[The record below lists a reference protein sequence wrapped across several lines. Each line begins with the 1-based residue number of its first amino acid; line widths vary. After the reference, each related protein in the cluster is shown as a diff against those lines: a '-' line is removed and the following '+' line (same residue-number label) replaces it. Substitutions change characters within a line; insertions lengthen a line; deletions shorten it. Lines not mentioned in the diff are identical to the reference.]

1 MTVSVSA
8 GVAVA
13 EPVLEPLLPVLAPW
27 LETRRWFSAG
37 GGPLDDIRPVVVSVV
52 HDDAPVLVHA
62 VLRTRHRDGTEQ
74 LYQLFLGLCPEL
86 PARLAGA
93 AIATVPEG
101 RRQGWTVYEAT
112 EDPALMGVL
121 LRSLAAR
128 DRRGGPRLEL
138 TSAHP
143 LPVGLV
149 PRLLSADQSNSAV
162 VYGDRLLFKIYRRPE
177 PGPHL
182 EVEALR
188 ALTERHCTRTP
199 ELHGTLY
206 TDAPGGEGLVLGLF
220 EEFLPVAADGWE
232 TAVRQ
237 ASDSI
242 DGTGTTV
249 PATGGFTAQARA
261 LGGAVAEV
269 HTLLADAFPRIRVTP
284 EEVAEEARLMNRRLK
299 LAAVEV
305 PALDRYRGRIGAL
318 YDDYA
323 RHAGRGCPVFAQ
335 RVHGDLHLGQAL
347 PTPDGWRLIDFEG
360 EPDRSAAER
369 AGPQSVLRDVAGM
382 LRSFDY
388 AARTGLAA
396 VRKRSAGPAPGL
408 RLRHLRRAD
417 AWTVR
422 NRRAFIAGYA
432 EAGGTDPRCQPVPL
446 RAFEADKAVYE
457 AVYESRHRPDWLG
470 IPLTAV
476 HRLAGVRGG

>member
-1 MTVSVSA
+1 MS
-8 GVAVA
+8 VAVA
-13 EPVLEPLLPVLAPW
+13 EPVLEPLLPVLTPW
-27 LETRRWFSAG
+27 LRTRRWYGDA
-37 GGPLDDIRPVVVSVV
+37 GGPLDGIRPVVVSVV

-62 VLRTRHRDGTEQ
+62 VLRTRHRNGAEQ

-86 PARLAGA
+86 PERLAGA
-93 AIATVPEG
+93 AIAIVPEG
-101 RRQGWTVYEAT
+101 RWQGWTVYEAT

-128 DRRGGPRLEL
+128 EPRGGPRLEP
-138 TSAHP
+138 TSPHP

-149 PRLLSADQSNSAV
+149 PRLLTADQSNSAV

-199 ELHGTLY
+199 ALHGTLY

-220 EEFLPVAADGWE
+220 EEFLPVEADGWE

-237 ASDSI
+237 VGDCVE
-242 DGTGTTV
+242 GTGTTV
-249 PATGGFTAQARA
+249 PATGGFTVRARA
-261 LGGAVAEV
+261 LGQAVAEV
-269 HTLLADAFPRIRVTP
+269 HTVLADAFPRTRVTP
-284 EEVAEEARLMNRRLK
+284 GEAAEEARLMNRRLS
-299 LAAVEV
+299 LAVDEV
-305 PALDRYRGRIGAL
+305 PALDRYRSRVSAL

-347 PTPDGWRLIDFEG
+347 PTADGWRLIDFEG
-360 EPDRSAAER
+360 EPERSAAER
-369 AGPQSVLRDVAGM
+369 AAPQHVLRDVAGM

-388 AARTGLAA
+388 AARAGLAA
-396 VRKRSAGPAPGL
+396 VRRSVEPAPGL
-408 RLRHLRRAD
+408 RLRHIRRAD
-417 AWTVR
+417 AWMVR

-432 EAGGTDPRCQPVPL
+432 EAGGADPWCHPVPM

-457 AVYESRHRPDWLG
+457 AVYEARHRPDWLS
-470 IPLTAV
+470 IPLGAV
-476 HRLAGVRGG
+476 HRLAAVRG